1 MTESICRKIRNP
13 RPLLC
18 SFFFSLHVWKLALQ
32 SVGSHEKVL
41 CRWSLGKSVAF
52 LNRWMVCWVFGG
64 NELQGEGKTTDKAS
78 KLERRVDRRVGC
90 PKRNLQCFF
99 FAASLYCLLYC

>member
-1 MTESICRKIRNP
+1 MTTLTGEMDTS
-13 RPLLC
+13 LL
-18 SFFFSLHVWKLALQ
+18 FFLLHASKLALQ

-52 LNRWMVCWVFGG
+52 LSRWMVCWVCGG

-78 KLERRVDRRVGC
+78 E
-90 PKRNLQCFF
+90 
-99 FAASLYCLLYC
+99 AAEGF